1 MVRPALQLKPS
12 LRLRMTPQMQQA
24 IRLLQVPILDLKA
37 QIDEAL
43 NENVFLES
51 EEAETHEKEDEG
63 PQGHDDY
70 EIPTQD
76 KDGEEETDSFG
87 AFVSDDIFND
97 ESQNGN
103 SSSPSDGVDRTTY
116 NETLSNHLYRQLLEL
131 ENLGERKRKIG
142 YAIIDSIDENGYLT
156 ADLSAIQDTVA
167 PEVIVSID
175 EIEAILERVQQLSP
189 IGVGARTPEECL
201 LLQLKQLD
209 SGIPGLELA
218 RSIVEK
224 EKLYELFVSQ
234 NFDQLKQEFGSSD
247 EDLQGAIALVRTC
260 CQAHPCGSI
269 STPTVQIMIPD
280 VFVHQVDNRWVVE
293 VNDSPIPQLK
303 INQIYANALG
313 NKGRYAECRAQ
324 LVQAEWLI
332 QSLEKRR
339 ETLEKV
345 ARAIVRQQK
354 EFFEKGPEYMRP
366 MVHRDIAQDIEMN
379 ESTVS
384 RIAATKWMQTPRG
397 PLEFSFFFSSGLD
410 SNAGKKS
417 STAVRAIIQKF
428 INDENKSRPLS
439 DRKISVLLS
448 DKGIN
453 VAPRTVT
460 KYRKKDG
467 IPSSIK
473 RKEG

>member
-12 LRLRMTPQMQQA
+12 LQLRMTPQMQQA

-43 NENVFLES
+43 NENVFLGIE
-51 EEAETHEKEDEG
+51 ETEIHEAEPYVLEHTG
-63 PQGHDDY
+63 LP
-70 EIPTQD
+70 
-76 KDGEEETDSFG
+76 
-87 AFVSDDIFND
+87 NL
-97 ESQNGN
+97 
-103 SSSPSDGVDRTTY
+103 PSDSIDRITY
-116 NETLSNHLYRQLLEL
+116 NETLPDYLNKQLRL
-131 ENLGERKRKIG
+131 ENLGERKNKIG
-142 YAIIDSIDENGYLT
+142 FAIIDSINENGYLT
-156 ADLSAIQDTVA
+156 ADLPAIQDTVA
-167 PEVIVSID
+167 PEMVVSID
-175 EIEAILERVQQLSP
+175 EIEAVLEQIQQLEP
-189 IGVGARTPEECL
+189 VGVGARTLKECL

-209 SGIPGLELA
+209 SGIPGLKLA

-224 EKLYELFVSQ
+224 EKLVDLHFIKE
-234 NFDQLKQEFGSSD
+234 FDRLKQELGASD
-247 EDLQGAIALVRTC
+247 KDWHKAIALIKNC
-260 CQAHPCGSI
+260 EPHPCGSI
-269 STPTVQIMIPD
+269 NAPTAQTMIPD
-280 VFVHQVDNRWVVE
+280 VFVRQVDDCLKIVL
-293 VNDSPIPQLK
+293 NDAFIPQLK
-303 INQIYANALG
+303 IIKKYADALRGKEKRYTEMNQ
-313 NKGRYAECRAQ
+313 Q
-324 LVQAEWLI
+324 LIAAEWWVK
-332 QSLEKRR
+332 SLKKRK
-339 ETLEKV
+339 ETMQEVTL
-345 ARAIVRQQK
+345 AIVKQQK

-397 PLEFSFFFSSGLD
+397 PLKFSYFFSSGLD

-417 STAVRAIIQKF
+417 STAVRAMIQKL

-448 DKGIN
+448 DKGIH

-473 RKEG
+473 RKGR

>member
-12 LRLRMTPQMQQA
+12 LQLRMTPQMQQA
-24 IRLLQVPILDLKA
+24 IRLLQVPILDLKT

-43 NENVFLES
+43 NENVFLGIE
-51 EEAETHEKEDEG
+51 ETEIHEAEPYVLEHTG
-63 PQGHDDY
+63 LP
-70 EIPTQD
+70 
-76 KDGEEETDSFG
+76 
-87 AFVSDDIFND
+87 NL
-97 ESQNGN
+97 
-103 SSSPSDGVDRTTY
+103 PSDSIDRITY
-116 NETLSNHLYRQLLEL
+116 NETLPDYLNKQLRL
-131 ENLGERKRKIG
+131 ENLGERKNKIG
-142 YAIIDSIDENGYLT
+142 FAIIDSINENGYLT
-156 ADLSAIQDTVA
+156 AGLPAIQDTVA
-167 PEVIVSID
+167 PEMVVSID
-175 EIEAILERVQQLSP
+175 EIEAVLEQIQQLEP
-189 IGVGARTPEECL
+189 VGVGARTLKECL

-209 SGIPGLELA
+209 SGIPGLKLA

-224 EKLYELFVSQ
+224 EKLVDLHFIKE
-234 NFDQLKQEFGSSD
+234 FDRLKQELGASD
-247 EDLQGAIALVRTC
+247 KDWHKAIALIKNC
-260 CQAHPCGSI
+260 EPHPCGSI
-269 STPTVQIMIPD
+269 NAPTVQTMIPD
-280 VFVHQVDNRWVVE
+280 VFVRQVDDCLKIVL
-293 VNDSPIPQLK
+293 NDAFIPQLK
-303 INQIYANALG
+303 IIKKYADALRGNEKRYTEMNQ
-313 NKGRYAECRAQ
+313 Q
-324 LVQAEWLI
+324 LIAAEWWVK
-332 QSLEKRR
+332 SLKKRK
-339 ETLEKV
+339 ETMQEVTL
-345 ARAIVRQQK
+345 AIVKQQK

-397 PLEFSFFFSSGLD
+397 PLKFSYFFSSGLD

-417 STAVRAIIQKF
+417 STAVRAIIQKL

>member
-12 LRLRMTPQMQQA
+12 LQLRMTPQMQQA

-43 NENVFLES
+43 NENVFLGIE
-51 EEAETHEKEDEG
+51 ETEIHEAEPYVLEHTG
-63 PQGHDDY
+63 LP
-70 EIPTQD
+70 
-76 KDGEEETDSFG
+76 
-87 AFVSDDIFND
+87 NL
-97 ESQNGN
+97 
-103 SSSPSDGVDRTTY
+103 PSDSIDRITY
-116 NETLSNHLYRQLLEL
+116 NETLPDYLNKQLRL
-131 ENLGERKRKIG
+131 ENLGERKNKIG
-142 YAIIDSIDENGYLT
+142 YAIIDSINENGYLT
-156 ADLSAIQDTVA
+156 AGLPAIQDTVA
-167 PEVIVSID
+167 PEMVVSID
-175 EIEAILERVQQLSP
+175 EIEAVLEQIQQLEP
-189 IGVGARTPEECL
+189 VGVGARTLKECL

-209 SGIPGLELA
+209 SGIPGLKLA

-224 EKLYELFVSQ
+224 EKLVDLHFIKE
-234 NFDQLKQEFGSSD
+234 FDRLKQELGASD
-247 EDLQGAIALVRTC
+247 KDWHKAIALIKNC
-260 CQAHPCGSI
+260 EPHPCGSI
-269 STPTVQIMIPD
+269 NAPTAQTMIPD
-280 VFVHQVDNRWVVE
+280 VFVRQVDDCLKIVL
-293 VNDSPIPQLK
+293 NDAFIPQLK
-303 INQIYANALG
+303 IIKKYADALRGNEKRYTEMNQ
-313 NKGRYAECRAQ
+313 Q
-324 LVQAEWLI
+324 LIAAEWWVK
-332 QSLEKRR
+332 SLKKRK
-339 ETLEKV
+339 ETMQEVTL
-345 ARAIVRQQK
+345 AIVKQQK

-397 PLEFSFFFSSGLD
+397 PLKFSYFFSSGLD

-417 STAVRAIIQKF
+417 STAVRAIIQKL

-473 RKEG
+473 RKGR

>member
-12 LRLRMTPQMQQA
+12 LQLRITPQMQQA

-43 NENVFLES
+43 NENVFLGIE
-51 EEAETHEKEDEG
+51 ETEIPEAEPYVLEHTG
-63 PQGHDDY
+63 LP
-70 EIPTQD
+70 
-76 KDGEEETDSFG
+76 
-87 AFVSDDIFND
+87 NL
-97 ESQNGN
+97 
-103 SSSPSDGVDRTTY
+103 PSDSIDRITY
-116 NETLSNHLYRQLLEL
+116 NETLPDYLNKQLKL
-131 ENLGERKRKIG
+131 ENLGERKNKIG
-142 YAIIDSIDENGYLT
+142 YAIIDSINENGYLT
-156 ADLSAIQDTVA
+156 ADLPAIRDTVA
-167 PEVIVSID
+167 PEMVVSID
-175 EIEAILERVQQLSP
+175 EIKAVLEQIQQLEP
-189 IGVGARTPEECL
+189 VGVGARTLKECL

-209 SGIPGLELA
+209 SGIPGLKLA

-224 EKLYELFVSQ
+224 EKLVDLHFIKE
-234 NFDQLKQEFGSSD
+234 FDRLKQELGASD
-247 EDLQGAIALVRTC
+247 KDWHKAIALIKNC
-260 CQAHPCGSI
+260 EPHPCGSI
-269 STPTVQIMIPD
+269 NAPTAQTMIPD
-280 VFVHQVDNRWVVE
+280 VFVRQVDDCLKIVL
-293 VNDSPIPQLK
+293 NDAFIPQLK
-303 INQIYANALG
+303 IIKKYADALRGNEKRYTEMNQ
-313 NKGRYAECRAQ
+313 Q
-324 LVQAEWLI
+324 LIAAEWWV
-332 QSLEKRR
+332 QSLKKRK
-339 ETLEKV
+339 ETMQEVTL
-345 ARAIVRQQK
+345 AIVRQQK

-397 PLEFSFFFSSGLD
+397 PFEFSYFFSSGLD

-417 STAVRAIIQKF
+417 STAVRAIIRKL

-473 RKEG
+473 RKGR

>member
-43 NENVFLES
+43 NENVFLGIE
-51 EEAETHEKEDEG
+51 ETEIHEAEPYVLEHTG
-63 PQGHDDY
+63 LP
-70 EIPTQD
+70 
-76 KDGEEETDSFG
+76 
-87 AFVSDDIFND
+87 NL
-97 ESQNGN
+97 
-103 SSSPSDGVDRTTY
+103 PSDSIDRITY
-116 NETLSNHLYRQLLEL
+116 NETLPDYLNKQLRL
-131 ENLGERKRKIG
+131 ENLGERKNKIG
-142 YAIIDSIDENGYLT
+142 YAIIDSINENGYLT
-156 ADLSAIQDTVA
+156 ADLPAIQDTVA
-167 PEVIVSID
+167 PEMVVSID
-175 EIEAILERVQQLSP
+175 EIEAVLEQIQQLEP
-189 IGVGARTPEECL
+189 VGVGARTLKECL

-209 SGIPGLELA
+209 SGIPGLKLA

-224 EKLYELFVSQ
+224 EKLVDLHFIKE
-234 NFDQLKQEFGSSD
+234 FDRLKQELGASD
-247 EDLQGAIALVRTC
+247 KDWHKAIALIKNC
-260 CQAHPCGSI
+260 EPHPCGSI
-269 STPTVQIMIPD
+269 NAPTAQTMIPD
-280 VFVHQVDNRWVVE
+280 VFVRQVDDCLKIVL
-293 VNDSPIPQLK
+293 NDAFIPQLK
-303 INQIYANALG
+303 IIKKYADALRGKEKRYTEMNQ
-313 NKGRYAECRAQ
+313 Q
-324 LVQAEWLI
+324 LIAAEWWVK
-332 QSLEKRR
+332 SLKKRK
-339 ETLEKV
+339 ETMQEVTL
-345 ARAIVRQQK
+345 AIVKQQK

-397 PLEFSFFFSSGLD
+397 PLKFSYFFSSGLD

-417 STAVRAIIQKF
+417 STAVRAIIQKL

-473 RKEG
+473 RKGR

>member
-12 LRLRMTPQMQQA
+12 LQLRMTPQMQQA

-43 NENVFLES
+43 NENVFLGIE
-51 EEAETHEKEDEG
+51 ETEIHEAEPYVLEHTG
-63 PQGHDDY
+63 LP
-70 EIPTQD
+70 
-76 KDGEEETDSFG
+76 
-87 AFVSDDIFND
+87 NL
-97 ESQNGN
+97 
-103 SSSPSDGVDRTTY
+103 PSDSIDRITY
-116 NETLSNHLYRQLLEL
+116 NETLPDYLNKQLRL
-131 ENLGERKRKIG
+131 ENLGERKNKIG
-142 YAIIDSIDENGYLT
+142 YAIIDSINENGYLT
-156 ADLSAIQDTVA
+156 AGLPAIQDTVA
-167 PEVIVSID
+167 PEMVVSID
-175 EIEAILERVQQLSP
+175 EIEAVLEQIQQLEP
-189 IGVGARTPEECL
+189 VGVGARTLKECL

-209 SGIPGLELA
+209 SGIPGLKLA

-224 EKLYELFVSQ
+224 EKLVDLHFIKE
-234 NFDQLKQEFGSSD
+234 FDRLKQELGASD
-247 EDLQGAIALVRTC
+247 KDWHKAIALIKNC
-260 CQAHPCGSI
+260 EPHPCGSI
-269 STPTVQIMIPD
+269 NAPTAQTMIPD
-280 VFVHQVDNRWVVE
+280 VFVRQVDDCLKIVL
-293 VNDSPIPQLK
+293 NDAFIPQLK
-303 INQIYANALG
+303 IIKKYADALRGNEKRYTEMNQ
-313 NKGRYAECRAQ
+313 Q
-324 LVQAEWLI
+324 LIAAEWWVK
-332 QSLEKRR
+332 SLKKRK
-339 ETLEKV
+339 ETMQKV
-345 ARAIVRQQK
+345 TLAIVKQQK

-397 PLEFSFFFSSGLD
+397 PLKFSYFFSSGLD

-417 STAVRAIIQKF
+417 STAVRAIIQKL

-473 RKEG
+473 RKGR